1 MIDREADSRV
11 NSRQNAQA
19 KQNQATVGEM
29 KKQQQIND
37 FVQRTGMN
45 EEQLNCVVAAIQDR
59 RYLLS
64 QELKMQFSKGDK
76 VSFETKGGEFVK
88 AIVIKR
94 NPKSIQCHE
103 LDNKFAIWNVSPSLL
118 TLEGK

>member
-1 MIDREADSRV
+1 MNIDEESIPYEIR
-11 NSRQNAQA
+11 
-19 KQNQATVGEM
+19 KQIME
-29 KKQQQIND
+29 
-37 FVQRTGMN
+37 MN

-103 LDNKFAIWNVSPSLL
+103 ADNKFAIWNVSPSLL
-118 TLEGK
+118 ILEGK